1 MSMKL
6 VILGLLLEGDKHPY
20 EVQHIMKE
28 RQMDYYIKYAKGSLY
43 YAFEQLEKQGAI
55 RITTIVRD
63 TNRPDKTIFHITK
76 EGKQLFH
83 TLLLKQFEAKNQI
96 YKPIYSALSFTH
108 FGDDQELVPILERKK
123 HDTVQY
129 LHKMQTIYD
138 CSKGKIPRAQLYI
151 LQSVIEHI
159 TVELQWL
166 STLLNDAIAGRLSKF
181 DVDEN

>member
-20 EVQHIMKE
+20 EVQHIMKD

-63 TNRPDKTIFHITK
+63 TNRPDKTIFHITE

-108 FGDDQELVPILERKK
+108 FGDDQELVPILEKKK

>member
-28 RQMDYYIKYAKGSLY
+28 RQMDCYIKYAKGSLY

-55 RITTIVRD
+55 HITNVIRD
-63 TNRPDKTIFHITK
+63 TNRPDKTIFHITE
-76 EGKQLFH
+76 EGKKLFH

-96 YKPIYSALSFTH
+96 YKPIYSALSFAH
-108 FGDDQELVPILERKK
+108 FSNDQELVPILEKK
-123 HDTVQY
+123 KNDTLQY
-129 LHKMQTIYD
+129 LHTMQTIYD
-138 CSKGKIPRAQLYI
+138 CNKGKVPRAQLYI

-166 STLLNDAIAGRLSKF
+166 NTLLKDAIAGRLSE
-181 DVDEN
+181 VAIDED

>member
-28 RQMDYYIKYAKGSLY
+28 RQMDCYIKYAKGSLY

-63 TNRPDKTIFHITK
+63 TNRPDKTIFHITE

-96 YKPIYSALSFTH
+96 YKPIYSALSFAH
-108 FGDDQELVPILERKK
+108 FGDDQELIPILEKRKMIPFNIYIK
-123 HDTVQY
+123 CKLFMIVAKDTFHVHNY
-129 LHKMQTIYD
+129 IFYKAL
-138 CSKGKIPRAQLYI
+138 LNI
-151 LQSVIEHI
+151 LQ
-159 TVELQWL
+159 
-166 STLLNDAIAGRLSKF
+166 LNCNG
-181 DVDEN
+181 

>member
-28 RQMDYYIKYAKGSLY
+28 RQMDCYIKYAKGSLY

-55 RITTIVRD
+55 CITTIVRD
-63 TNRPDKTIFHITK
+63 TNRPDKTIFHITE

-83 TLLLKQFEAKNQI
+83 KLLLKQFEAKNQI
-96 YKPIYSALSFTH
+96 YKPIYSALSFAH
-108 FGDDQELVPILERKK
+108 FGNDQELVPILEKK
-123 HDTVQY
+123 KNDTIQY
-129 LHKMQTIYD
+129 LHNMQTIYD

-166 STLLNDAIAGRLSKF
+166 NTLLADAVVGRLSEI
-181 DVDEN
+181 DIDED

>member
-28 RQMDYYIKYAKGSLY
+28 RQMDCYIKYAKGSLY

-63 TNRPDKTIFHITK
+63 TNRPDKTIFHITE

-83 TLLLKQFEAKNQI
+83 KLLLKQFEAKIKYINQFI
-96 YKPIYSALSFTH
+96 RHSLSLI
-108 FGDDQELVPILERKK
+108 LVMTK
-123 HDTVQY
+123 
-129 LHKMQTIYD
+129 
-138 CSKGKIPRAQLYI
+138 S
-151 LQSVIEHI
+151 
-159 TVELQWL
+159 
-166 STLLNDAIAGRLSKF
+166 
-181 DVDEN
+181 

>member
-28 RQMDYYIKYAKGSLY
+28 RQMDCYIKYAKGSLY

-55 RITTIVRD
+55 SVTHIVRD
-63 TNRPDKTIFHITK
+63 TNRPDKTIFHITE
-76 EGKQLFH
+76 EGKALFH

-96 YKPIYSALSFTH
+96 YKPIYSALSFAH
-108 FGDDQELVPILERKK
+108 FSDEQELVPILEKK
-123 HDTVQY
+123 RDDTTLY
-129 LHKMQTIYD
+129 LHTMQTIYD
-138 CSKGKIPRAQLYI
+138 HNKQLVPRAQLYI

-159 TVELQWL
+159 NVELRWL
-166 STLLNDAIAGRLSKF
+166 NTLLQDAAVGRLSEIG
-181 DVDEN
+181 VDND

>member
-28 RQMDYYIKYAKGSLY
+28 RHMDCYIKYAKGSLY

-63 TNRPDKTIFHITK
+63 TNRPDKTIFHITE
-76 EGKQLFH
+76 EGKRLFH

-96 YKPIYSALSFTH
+96 YKPIYSALSFAH
-108 FGDDQELVPILERKK
+108 FGDDRELVPILEKRKMIPFNIYIK
-123 HDTVQY
+123 CKLY
-129 LHKMQTIYD
+129 TIVA
-138 CSKGKIPRAQLYI
+138 KGTFHVHNYTFYKVLLSI
-151 LQSVIEHI
+151 LP
-159 TVELQWL
+159 
-166 STLLNDAIAGRLSKF
+166 LNYNG
-181 DVDEN
+181 